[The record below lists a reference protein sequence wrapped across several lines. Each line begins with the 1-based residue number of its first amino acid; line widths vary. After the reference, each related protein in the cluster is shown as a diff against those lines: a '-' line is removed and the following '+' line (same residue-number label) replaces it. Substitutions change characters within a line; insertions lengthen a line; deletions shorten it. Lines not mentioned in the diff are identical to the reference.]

1 MFEFLDP
8 DLLGPLMFLGAL
20 LLIFLGYP
28 VAFALGGTAIGFA
41 IIGINAE
48 LFEFNLMQAT
58 GQRIFGIM
66 QNYTLL
72 AVPFFILMGMLLER
86 TGLAEDLLK
95 TMGIAFGRV
104 RGGLGF
110 SVVIVGTLL
119 AAATGVVGATVVA
132 MGLIALPI
140 MLQYN
145 YSKPLASGII
155 CASGTLG
162 QVIPPSIVLIVL
174 ADQLG
179 APVGDLFVGSLVP
192 GLMLS
197 LMYAVYIGIVA
208 YLNPK
213 AAPAMPEEDR
223 TLKGAALW
231 REIGLVMVPPL
242 ALIMVVLGSIF
253 AGWATPTEAGAF
265 GAVGAMVL
273 ALFKRRLTLS
283 AMKQGLTETAKLTSM
298 VMFILVGSQTFSLV
312 FRGLYG
318 DVWVEELLTS
328 LPGGAIGF
336 LVLVNL
342 VVFILGFF
350 IDFFEIAF
358 IIVPL
363 LAPVVTVMLAP
374 MFGHFDEPGRMAL
387 VWFGVMIGMN
397 LQTSFLTPPF
407 GFSLFYLRGVAPKSV
422 TTKDIYKGAIPF
434 IIIQLIGLTAIFVF
448 PELVT
453 GLISMGMG
461 QQY

>member
-1 MFEFLDP
+1 MNP
-8 DLLGPLMFLGAL
+8 DLLGPIMFGAAL
-20 LLIFLGYP
+20 LLIFIGYP
-28 VAFALGGTAIGFA
+28 VAFALGGTALAFA
-41 IIGINAE
+41 AIGINME
-48 LFEFNLMQAT
+48 LLDFALLQAMS
-58 GQRIFGIM
+58 QRIFGVM

-145 YSKPLASGII
+145 YSKSLACGII
-155 CASGTLG
+155 SASGTLG

-197 LMYAVYIGIVA
+197 AMYMAYVGLVA
-208 YLNPK
+208 ITRPK
-213 AAPAMPEEDR
+213 LAPAMPKEARAMEGKK
-223 TLKGAALW
+223 LS
-231 REIGLVMVPPL
+231 REIGLVMIPPL
-242 ALIMVVLGSIF
+242 ALIVVVLGSIF

-265 GAVGAMVL
+265 GAVGAMILAVL
-273 ALFKRRLTLS
+273 KRRLTLS
-283 AMKQGLTETAKLTSM
+283 SVLDSMTETAKLTSM
-298 VMFILVGSQTFSLV
+298 VMFILVGSQAFSLV

-318 DVWVEELLTS
+318 DLWVEDLLTS

-336 LVLVNL
+336 LILVNL
-342 VVFILGFF
+342 AVFVLGFF

-363 LAPVVTVMLAP
+363 LAPVVVRILAP
-374 MFGHFDEPGRMAL
+374 MFAEFDEPGRMAL

-407 GFSLFYLRGVAPKSV
+407 GFSLFYLRGVAPASV
-422 TTKDIYKGAIPF
+422 STADIYRGAITF
-434 IIIQLIGLTAIFVF
+434 IVIQLIGLLALFYY
-448 PELVT
+448 PQLVT
-453 GLISMGMG
+453 GLLSMGIG
-461 QQY
+461 QSY

>member
-1 MFEFLDP
+1 MNP
-8 DLLGPLMFLGAL
+8 DLLGPIMFGGAL
-20 LLIFLGYP
+20 LLIFMGYP
-28 VAFALGGTAIGFA
+28 VAFALGGTALAFA
-41 IIGINAE
+41 AIGINME
-48 LFEFNLMQAT
+48 LLDFALLQAMS
-58 GQRIFGIM
+58 QRIFVVM

-140 MLQYN
+140 MLEYK
-145 YSKPLASGII
+145 YSKSLACGII
-155 CASGTLG
+155 SASGTLG

-197 LMYAVYIGIVA
+197 GMYMVYIGIIA
-208 YLNPK
+208 LTRPK
-213 AAPAMPEEDR
+213 LAPAMPIEAR
-223 TLKGAALW
+223 NLNGKKLS
-231 REIGLVMVPPL
+231 REIGVVMIPPL
-242 ALIMVVLGSIF
+242 ALIVVVLGSIF

-265 GAVGAMVL
+265 GAVGAMILAVL
-273 ALFKRRLTLS
+273 KRRLTLS
-283 AMKQGLTETAKLTSM
+283 SVLESMTETAKLTSM
-298 VMFILVGSQTFSLV
+298 VMFILVGSQAFSLV

-318 DVWVEELLTS
+318 DLWVEDLLTS
-328 LPGGAIGF
+328 LPGGEIGF
-336 LVLVNL
+336 LILVNL
-342 VVFILGFF
+342 AVFVLGFF

-363 LAPVVTVMLAP
+363 LAPVVVRILSP
-374 MFGHFDEPGRMAL
+374 MFSEFDEPGRMAL

-407 GFSLFYLRGVAPKSV
+407 GFSLFYLRGVAPRTVS
-422 TTKDIYKGAIPF
+422 TADIYRGAIPF
-434 IIIQLIGLTAIFVF
+434 IVIQLIGLLALFYY
-448 PELVT
+448 PQLVT
-453 GLISMGMG
+453 GLLSMGIG
-461 QQY
+461 QSY

>member
-1 MFEFLDP
+1 MIDP
-8 DLLGPLMFLGAL
+8 DLLGPLMFGGAL
-20 LLIFLGYP
+20 LLIFMGYP
-28 VAFALGGTAIGFA
+28 VAFALGGTALAFA
-41 IIGINAE
+41 VIGINME
-48 LFEFNLMQAT
+48 LFDFVLLQALS
-58 GQRIFGIM
+58 QRIFGIM

-72 AVPFFILMGMLLER
+72 AVPFFILMGMILER

-110 SVVIVGTLL
+110 AVVIVGTLL

-132 MGLIALPI
+132 MGLIALPV
-140 MLQYN
+140 MLQAN
-145 YSKPLASGII
+145 YSKPLATGII
-155 CASGTLG
+155 SASGTLG

-197 LMYAVYIGIVA
+197 GMYALYIAIIAMVS
-208 YLNPK
+208 PK
-213 AAPAMPEEDR
+213 SAPAMPVEMR
-223 TLKGAALW
+223 TMAGSELA
-231 REIGLVMVPPL
+231 RRIVLVMVPPL
-242 ALIMVVLGSIF
+242 VLILVVLGSIF
-253 AGWATPTEAGAF
+253 TGWATPTEAGAF
-265 GAVGAMVL
+265 GAVGALGL
-273 ALFKRRLTLS
+273 AFANRRLRLKAVIES
-283 AMKQGLTETAKLTSM
+283 MQETAKLTSM
-298 VMFILVGSQTFSLV
+298 VLFILVGSQTFSLV
-312 FRGLYG
+312 FRGLFG
-318 DVWVEELLTS
+318 DMWVEDILTS

-342 VVFILGFF
+342 LVFILGFF

-358 IIVPL
+358 IIIPL
-363 LAPVVTVMLAP
+363 LAPVVVRILAP
-374 MFGHFDEPGRMAL
+374 MFAEFDEPGRMAL

-422 TTKDIYKGAIPF
+422 TTADIYKGAVPF
-434 IIIQLIGLTAIFVF
+434 IMIQIVGLLAIFYF
-448 PELVT
+448 PQLVT
-453 GLISMGMG
+453 GLLQLGVG
-461 QQY
+461 QQP

>member
-1 MFEFLDP
+1 MNP
-8 DLLGPLMFLGAL
+8 DLLGPIMFGGAL
-20 LLIFLGYP
+20 LLIFMGYP
-28 VAFALGGTAIGFA
+28 VAFALGGTALGFA
-41 IIGINAE
+41 VIGINME
-48 LFEFNLMQAT
+48 LFDFALLQAMS
-58 GQRIFGIM
+58 QRIFGIM

-140 MLQYN
+140 MLEYR
-145 YSKPLASGII
+145 YSKPLACGII
-155 CASGTLG
+155 SASGTLG

-179 APVGDLFVGSLVP
+179 APVGDLFVGSLIP
-192 GLMLS
+192 GLLLS
-197 LMYAVYIGIVA
+197 AMYMAYIGLVA
-208 YLNPK
+208 MFRP
-213 AAPAMPEEDR
+213 AMAPAMPKEAR
-223 TLKGAALW
+223 ALDGKKLS
-231 REIGLVMVPPL
+231 REVSLVMIPPL
-242 ALIMVVLGSIF
+242 ALIVVVLGSIF

-265 GAVGAMVL
+265 GAVGAMIL
-273 ALFKRRLTLS
+273 AILKRRLTLGS
-283 AMKQGLTETAKLTSM
+283 MLDSMTETAKLTSM
-298 VMFILVGSQTFSLV
+298 VMFILVGSQAFSLV

-318 DVWVEELLTS
+318 DLWVEDLLTS
-328 LPGGAIGF
+328 LPGGVVGF
-336 LVLVNL
+336 LILVNL
-342 VVFILGFF
+342 AVFVLGFF

-363 LAPVVTVMLAP
+363 LAPVVVRILAP
-374 MFGHFDEPGRMAL
+374 MFAEFDEPARMAL

-422 TTKDIYKGAIPF
+422 TTADIYRGAIPF
-434 IIIQLIGLTAIFVF
+434 ILIQLIGLTALFYF
-448 PELVT
+448 PQLVT
-453 GLISMGMG
+453 GLLNVGVG
-461 QQY
+461 QSH

>member
-1 MFEFLDP
+1 MNP
-8 DLLGPLMFLGAL
+8 DLLGPIMFGGAL
-20 LLIFLGYP
+20 LLIFMGYP
-28 VAFALGGTAIGFA
+28 VAFALGGTALGFA
-41 IIGINAE
+41 AIGINME
-48 LFEFNLMQAT
+48 LFDFALLQAMS
-58 GQRIFGIM
+58 QRIFGVM

-145 YSKPLASGII
+145 YSKSLACGII
-155 CASGTLG
+155 SASGTLG

-197 LMYAVYIGIVA
+197 AMYMGYVGLVAVTR
-208 YLNPK
+208 PK
-213 AAPAMPEEDR
+213 LAPAMPKEAR
-223 TLKGAALW
+223 ALDGKKLS
-231 REIGLVMVPPL
+231 REIGLVMIPPL
-242 ALIMVVLGSIF
+242 ALIVVVLGSIF

-265 GAVGAMVL
+265 GAVGAMILAVL
-273 ALFKRRLTLS
+273 KRRLTLS
-283 AMKQGLTETAKLTSM
+283 SVLDSMTETAKLTSM
-298 VMFILVGSQTFSLV
+298 VMFILVGSQAFSLV

-318 DVWVEELLTS
+318 DLWVEELLTT
-328 LPGGAIGF
+328 LPGGAVGF
-336 LVLVNL
+336 LILVNL
-342 VVFILGFF
+342 AVFVLGFF

-363 LAPVVTVMLAP
+363 LAPVVVRILAP
-374 MFGHFDEPGRMAL
+374 MFAEFDEPGRMAL

-407 GFSLFYLRGVAPKSV
+407 GFSLFYLRGVAPKTV
-422 TTKDIYKGAIPF
+422 ATADIYRGAIPF
-434 IIIQLIGLTAIFVF
+434 IVIQLIGLLALFYY
-448 PELVT
+448 PQLVT
-453 GLISMGMG
+453 GLLTMGVG
-461 QQY
+461 QSY

>member
-1 MFEFLDP
+1 MEFDP
-8 DLLGPLMFLGAL
+8 DLLGPLMFVGAL
-20 LLIFLGYP
+20 FMIFIGYP
-28 VAFALGGTAIGFA
+28 VAFALGGAALAFA
-41 IIGINAE
+41 IIGVNME
-48 LFEFNLMQAT
+48 LMDFALLQAVS
-58 GQRIFGIM
+58 QRIFGVM

-72 AVPFFILMGMLLER
+72 AVPFFILMGMILER

-132 MGLIALPI
+132 MGLIALPV
-140 MLQYN
+140 MLEAK
-145 YSKPLASGII
+145 YSKSLATGII
-155 CASGTLG
+155 AASGTLG

-179 APVGDLFVGSLVP
+179 APVGDLFVGSLIP

-197 LMYAVYIGIVA
+197 GTYILYIVA
-208 YLNPK
+208 VALFKPD
-213 AAPAMPEEDR
+213 AAPAMPKSAR
-223 TLKGAALW
+223 TMSGAKLF
-231 REIGLVMVPPL
+231 RQIVLVMLPPL
-242 ALIMVVLGSIF
+242 ALIVVVLGSIF

-265 GAVGAMVL
+265 GAVGAMML
-273 ALFKRRLTLS
+273 AFANKRLTLAAVMES
-283 AMKQGLTETAKLTSM
+283 TTYTAKLTSM
-298 VMFILVGSQTFSLV
+298 VLFILVGSQLFSLV
-312 FRGLYG
+312 FRGLFG
-318 DVWVEELLTS
+318 DLWVEELLTT

-336 LVLVNL
+336 LILINL
-342 VVFILGFF
+342 LVFILGFF

-358 IIVPL
+358 IIIPL
-363 LAPVVTVMLAP
+363 VAPVVIRILSP
-374 MFGHFDEPGRMAL
+374 MFAEFDEPGRMAL

-422 TTKDIYKGAIPF
+422 ATSDIYRGAIPF
-434 IIIQLIGLTAIFVF
+434 IFIQLIGLLALYYF
-448 PELVT
+448 PGLVT
-453 GLISMGMG
+453 TLISESAVK
-461 QQY
+461 

>member
-1 MFEFLDP
+1 MNP
-8 DLLGPLMFLGAL
+8 DLLGPIMFGGAL
-20 LLIFLGYP
+20 LLIFMGYP
-28 VAFALGGTAIGFA
+28 VAFALGGTALGFS
-41 IIGINAE
+41 IIGINMG
-48 LFEFNLMQAT
+48 LFDFALLQAMS
-58 GQRIFGIM
+58 QRIFGVM

-95 TMGIAFGRV
+95 TMGVAFGRV

-140 MLQYN
+140 MLEYK
-145 YSKPLASGII
+145 YSKSLACGII
-155 CASGTLG
+155 SASGTLG

-197 LMYAVYIGIVA
+197 GMYMLYIGFIA
-208 YLNPK
+208 LTRPK
-213 AAPAMPEEDR
+213 LAPAMPKEAR
-223 TLKGAALW
+223 TLDGKRLS
-231 REIGLVMVPPL
+231 REIALVMIPPL
-242 ALIMVVLGSIF
+242 ALIVVVLGSIF

-265 GAVGAMVL
+265 GAVGAMIL
-273 ALFKRRLTLS
+273 AFAKKRLTLHS
-283 AMKQGLTETAKLTSM
+283 VMSSMTETAKLTSM
-298 VMFILVGSQTFSLV
+298 VMFILVGSQAFSLV

-318 DVWVEELLTS
+318 DIWVEELLTS
-328 LPGGAIGF
+328 LPGGIVGF
-336 LVLVNL
+336 LILVNL
-342 VVFILGFF
+342 VVFVLGFF

-363 LAPVVTVMLAP
+363 LAPVVVRILAP
-374 MFGHFDEPGRMAL
+374 MFSEFDEPARMAL

-422 TTKDIYKGAIPF
+422 STADIYRGAIPF
-434 IIIQLIGLTAIFVF
+434 IIIQLIGLMSLFYF
-448 PELVT
+448 PQLVT
-453 GLISMGMG
+453 GLLSMGVG
-461 QQY
+461 QSY

>member
-1 MFEFLDP
+1 MNP
-8 DLLGPLMFLGAL
+8 DLLGPIMFGGAL

-28 VAFALGGTAIGFA
+28 VAFALGGTALGFA
-41 IIGINAE
+41 IIGINM
-48 LFEFNLMQAT
+48 EFFDFVLLQAMS
-58 GQRIFGIM
+58 QRIFGVM

-72 AVPFFILMGMLLER
+72 AVPFFILMGMILER

-145 YSKPLASGII
+145 YSKPLACGVIA
-155 CASGTLG
+155 ASGTLG

-179 APVGDLFVGSLVP
+179 APVGDLFVGSLIP

-197 LMYAVYIGIVA
+197 GMYMLYIGMIALVR
-208 YLNPK
+208 PRQ
-213 AAPAMPEEDR
+213 APAMP
-223 TLKGAALW
+223 AAARELEGKKLS
-231 REIGLVMVPPL
+231 REIVLVMVPPL
-242 ALIMVVLGSIF
+242 ALIVVVLGSIF
-253 AGWATPTEAGAF
+253 SGWATPTEAGAF
-265 GAVGAMVL
+265 GAVGAMIL
-273 ALFKRRLTLS
+273 ALLKKRLDLKS
-283 AMKQGLTETAKLTSM
+283 MLKSMTETAKLTSM
-298 VMFILVGSQTFSLV
+298 VMFILVGSQAFSLV

-318 DVWVEELLTS
+318 DLWVEDLLTS
-328 LPGGAIGF
+328 LPGGIVGF
-336 LVLVNL
+336 LILVNL
-342 VVFILGFF
+342 AVFVLGFF

-363 LAPVVTVMLAP
+363 LAPVVVRILAP
-374 MFGHFDEPGRMAL
+374 MFAEFDEPARMAL

-422 TTKDIYKGAIPF
+422 TTADIYRGAVPF
-434 IIIQLIGLTAIFVF
+434 ILIQLIGLTALFYF
-448 PELVT
+448 PQLVT
-453 GLISMGMG
+453 GLLNMGAG
-461 QQY
+461 QSY